1 MEFCT
6 NCGRPLMQGEV
17 CNCQSRNDAAN
28 QNNQRQPQGY
38 TPRNPEPQRRVLW
51 QPQPTQDAFQEEK
64 ETLFCGFCGRP
75 LRGNEPCPCR
85 LGNAD
90 NNAQPAPQRPQPL
103 HQEPRPQP
111 RHQEPRPQPQRRE
124 QQYSQPG
131 AEQSRICPKCGRRLR
146 PGEVCN
152 CTSPNPGAVIG
163 DVKDRVNGRLSKNE
177 MLNGTLY
184 ERGARIVPDNISEN
198 EGEVPIKQYDVAV
211 MRTRS
216 KFMRSECRM
225 QVTNKRLLFR
235 ATGPSLRG
243 KTTLQHEFA
252 IDEIAGLEIHKNF
265 RFSIIDLILMMML
278 LGVVNA
284 LTVGA
289 MVLTARASF
298 AVSLMLMLPILGV
311 AGFMAVTRWKKHFVN
326 TVLLSGAATTFFAF
340 PSSITI
346 SALSHQNYD
355 FLYNAAGFLR
365 FITVVMIILG
375 VTTAIVAFV
384 QLYLFCYK
392 PNLVIDIKTKG
403 GMAPISIKRQGRGFF
418 PALFTG
424 EDSGFREVL
433 PAKDTDLAIKEIGAL
448 LNDIQKLGDFGIEKW
463 KTK

>member
-131 AEQSRICPKCGRRLR
+131 AEQSRICPKCGRSHYKTHDEYVAELNERFPTLEVVGRYRGDGKRIRVRCRTCGYERDAIANSLLR
-146 PGEVCN
+146 QQEGGANCPN
-152 CTSPNPGAVIG
+152 CTGKKRFTQTEFEARLAEVSP
-163 DVKDRVNGRLSKNE
+163 S
-177 MLNGTLY
+177 
-184 ERGARIVPDNISEN
+184 
-198 EGEVPIKQYDVAV
+198 
-211 MRTRS
+211 
-216 KFMRSECRM
+216 
-225 QVTNKRLLFR
+225 
-235 ATGPSLRG
+235 
-243 KTTLQHEFA
+243 TLQHEFA

-289 MVLTARASF
+289 MALTARASF